1 MTRASGI
8 AGAFV
13 VALALA
19 PITADAQQIFAC
31 VNNSSG
37 TIHIVAQNVP
47 CQNNEM
53 LLVWNVVGPQGPP
66 GVAGPAGPAGA
77 PGATGPQG
85 PAGPAGPQGPAGAQ
99 GPVGATGP
107 QGPAGV
113 LAWMECVLNGANNNG
128 VVVVNA
134 VSAPVPLT
142 FGCISMQP
150 GVYQIEFHAPLF
162 SCPGTVVQ
170 VIVDNAVV
178 EQWESSNLTFNLFDG
193 VGSSQCNFFFIN
205 GQGPFENFNVGII
218 AGAIITSFG
227 SNQVLKF
234 TSSSAT
240 FGAKAGN
247 AFAGGQLSSD
257 NGVTLLLITKLQ

>member
-1 MTRASGI
+1 M
-8 AGAFV
+8 
-13 VALALA
+13 
-19 PITADAQQIFAC
+19 
-31 VNNSSG
+31 
-37 TIHIVAQNVP
+37 
-47 CQNNEM
+47 
-53 LLVWNVVGPQGPP
+53 
-66 GVAGPAGPAGA
+66 
-77 PGATGPQG
+77 
-85 PAGPAGPQGPAGAQ
+85 
-99 GPVGATGP
+99 
-107 QGPAGV
+107 
-113 LAWMECVLNGANNNG
+113 NGANNNG

-142 FGCISMQP
+142 FGCISTNTSAILTDGGIGTQTTGAFSMQP

-234 TSSSAT
+234 TSGSAA
-240 FGAKAGN
+240 FGAKVVPGN
-247 AFAGGQLSSD
+247 NLNPGNNA
-257 NGVTLLLITKLQ
+257 VTALLITKLQ